1 MEQVRTVGGVRI
13 VIAGETSFLVRCSG
27 DGDGAPV
34 LLLHGVPETSAC
46 WRDVSPGL
54 AEGRRVLAPDLPGL
68 GGSRYSGPYDV
79 GSLVAQLIA
88 LLDAEGI
95 EQVDVVG
102 HDWGGILAFGL
113 AARHPDRVRRL
124 VAANAPYHRSAPL
137 WRSWYVMVFAL
148 PGLPDT
154 MFRVAGRRVVE
165 TMLRLGWGDGPPL
178 DAERREEYAAAYTS
192 PSAVRAVLGYYRSI
206 ARPRRGALR
215 PGSGLATAVGDVRVP
230 GTFLLWGADD
240 PALPISVAEDAV
252 VRLGSDTTLTTI
264 PGAGHFV
271 IEERPE
277 LVTELVRSALA

>member
-1 MEQVRTVGGVRI
+1 MEQVSTVL
-13 VIAGETSFLVRCSG
+13 AGETSFLVRTTG
-27 DGDGAPV
+27 DGDGVPV

-46 WRDVSPGL
+46 WRNVAPGL

-79 GSLVAQLIA
+79 GSLVAQLVA

-95 EQVDVVG
+95 DEVDVVG

-113 AARHPDRVRRL
+113 AARHPVRVRRL
-124 VAANAPYHRSAPL
+124 VVANAPYHRSAPP
-137 WRSWYVMVFAL
+137 WRAWYIAVFAL
-148 PGLPDT
+148 PGLPDA
-154 MFRVAGRRVVE
+154 MFRVAGRRVVQ

-178 DAERREEYAAAYTS
+178 DAERREEYAAAYT
-192 PSAVRAVLGYYRSI
+192 PAAAVRAVLGYYRSI
-206 ARPRRGALR
+206 ARPRRGAVK
-215 PGSGLATAVGDVRVP
+215 PGSALAAAVGEVRVAR
-230 GTFLLWGADD
+230 TVLIWGAAD

-252 VRLGSDTTLTTI
+252 ARLGPDTTLTTV

-271 IEERPE
+271 VEERPE